1 MGTTGPQPVAPT
13 TPRCLQ
19 KKRPIY
25 YLMSGASIKMS
36 HVTNTDAD
44 CSSNQTHKTIVM
56 YPLRQLALFVKAD
69 SWRVV
74 LTLGDQ
80 HTEDAARGI
89 PGSLT
94 EPSRVL

>member
-1 MGTTGPQPVAPT
+1 MIAVT
-13 TPRCLQ
+13 
-19 KKRPIY
+19 KRTNN
-25 YLMSGASIKMS
+25 S
-36 HVTNTDAD
+36 HVSPA
-44 CSSNQTHKTIVM
+44 
-56 YPLRQLALFVKAD
+56 QLALFVKAD